1 MDEFLVQSANGVA
14 QLVFYDRTP
23 ADRDQPIE
31 GYWVRLV
38 DLNLTAAGSVY
49 AGYANSHPASLFAEM
64 SRQWSGW
71 TGELEW
77 QSLEYELALRCTN
90 DRRGHIRIA
99 VQLGSA
105 HAALGTLTGK
115 CVWRS
120 WLRVVSCNAWHRRR
134 QRSSVALGRTVRPMA
149 RADPSVV
156 ERSPDRSTSA
166 DRRSPGTPN
175 KRRPSVHPDGMVR
188 RPCHDTALPILQT
201 APHHFFLSLT
211 EGFLFCDASRRP
223 SVGQCGSVRRPATT
237 SWFSTCAVDWAA
249 SARMAAGKRG

>member
-99 VQLGSA
+99 VQLGSRI
-105 HAALGTLTGK
+105 G
-115 CVWRS
+115 
-120 WLRVVSCNAWHRRR
+120 AWDFNWE
-134 QRSSVALGRTVRPMA
+134 V
-149 RADPSVV
+149 
-156 ERSPDRSTSA
+156 
-166 DRRSPGTPN
+166 
-175 KRRPSVHPDGMVR
+175 
-188 RPCHDTALPILQT
+188 
-201 APHHFFLSLT
+201 
-211 EGFLFCDASRRP
+211 
-223 SVGQCGSVRRPATT
+223 
-237 SWFSTCAVDWAA
+237 
-249 SARMAAGKRG
+249 RMAIMVEGGQLQRLAQEAAAFFGRPW